1 MSSTYGYTLQP
12 IPYELS
18 AAEQQEA
25 QFDLWKKG
33 NKISPKLWAIL
44 AAICLAAIAGIFFLK
59 GYSTVLFYVML
70 VFVGIFLLIRFFGL
84 AWYVK
89 REIAKHPTQTVKGVK
104 LGVQPQGLIMIQK
117 MGQQEGRAMIDWKQ
131 VTEWQETE
139 KYLFITASVKGQT
152 SSQILPKRL
161 IAQKFPFDTVR
172 KHLTEVVGQAK

>member
-33 NKISPKLWAIL
+33 NQISTKLWSIL
-44 AAICLAAIAGIFFLK
+44 AVICLAALAGIFFLK
-59 GYSTVLFYVML
+59 GYSTVLFYVVL

-89 REIAKHPTQTVKGVK
+89 REIAKHPTQTIKGVK
-104 LGVQPQGLIMIQK
+104 IGVQPQGLIMIQK
-117 MGQQEGRAMIDWKQ
+117 MGQQEGRAMI
-131 VTEWQETE
+131 
-139 KYLFITASVKGQT
+139 
-152 SSQILPKRL
+152 
-161 IAQKFPFDTVR
+161 
-172 KHLTEVVGQAK
+172 

>member
-18 AAEQQEA
+18 TTEQQEA

-33 NKISPKLWAIL
+33 NQISMKVWAIL
-44 AAICLAAIAGIFFLK
+44 AAICLAAIAGIVFLK
-59 GYSTVLFYVML
+59 GYSTAFFWIML
-70 VFVGIFLLIRFFGL
+70 VAVALFLVIRFFGL

-89 REIAKHPTQTVKGVK
+89 REIAKHPTQNIKGVK
-104 LGVQPQGLIMIQK
+104 IGVQPQGLIMIQK

-131 VTEWQETE
+131 VTEWQETD

-161 IAQKFPFDTVR
+161 VAQKFPFDTVR

>member
-18 AAEQQEA
+18 TAEQQEA

-44 AAICLAAIAGIFFLK
+44 AAISIAAIAGIVFLK
-59 GYSTVLFYVML
+59 GYSTAFFWIML
-70 VFVGIFLLIRFFGL
+70 VAVALFLVIRFFGL

-89 REIAKHPTQTVKGVK
+89 REIAKHPTQNVKGVK
-104 LGVQPQGLIMIQK
+104 IGVQPQGLIMIQK
-117 MGQQEGRAMIDWKQ
+117 MGMQEGRAMIDWKQ
-131 VTEWQETE
+131 VTEWQETD
-139 KYLFITASVKGQT
+139 KYIFITASVKGQT

-161 IAQKFPFDTVR
+161 VAQKFPFDTVR
-172 KHLTEVVGQAK
+172 KHLTEVVGKAK